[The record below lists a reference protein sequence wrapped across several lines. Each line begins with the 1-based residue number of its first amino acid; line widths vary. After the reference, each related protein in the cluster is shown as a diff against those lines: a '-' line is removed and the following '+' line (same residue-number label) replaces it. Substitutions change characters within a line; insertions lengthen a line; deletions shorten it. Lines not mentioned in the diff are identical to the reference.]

1 MKVVDYLFYLV
12 LATFIL
18 LGLIGL
24 ASIIGAWIT
33 GLL

>member
-1 MKVVDYLFYLV
+1 MKIVEYLFYLV
-12 LATFIL
+12 LAAFVL
-18 LGLIGL
+18 LGLMGL